1 MSQSCTDQIL
11 LKNRAS
17 LKGTIWNQNPVSHGT
32 HYITWLWRARNVHSV
47 VQFDCRKV
55 QWQLGKSDS
64 ERLRVL
70 LLFCYFKRIL
80 QEKQEQNEPRSDSYS
95 MCLMF
100 HDISRSL
107 LNLQV
112 ALLEE
117 FNPVL
122 SSCNFL
128 CSLLSCKSV
137 NFVLVANSMCSL
149 DRNGVKWVPD
159 GDELLRKL
167 VPSVQPDH
175 FLGNCTFELVEFV
188 QICRSSAIP
197 WLSCGHGQ
205 KPQ

>member
-1 MSQSCTDQIL
+1 MT
-11 LKNRAS
+11 R
-17 LKGTIWNQNPVSHGT
+17 T
-32 HYITWLWRARNVHSV
+32 
-47 VQFDCRKV
+47 
-55 QWQLGKSDS
+55 SDS

-100 HDISRSL
+100 YDISRSL

-137 NFVLVANSMCSL
+137 NFVPVANSMCSL
-149 DRNGVKWVPD
+149 DRNGMKWVPD
-159 GDELLRKL
+159 GDDLLRKL

>member
-1 MSQSCTDQIL
+1 MT
-11 LKNRAS
+11 R
-17 LKGTIWNQNPVSHGT
+17 
-32 HYITWLWRARNVHSV
+32 
-47 VQFDCRKV
+47 
-55 QWQLGKSDS
+55 KSDS

-100 HDISRSL
+100 HDMSRSL

-137 NFVLVANSMCSL
+137 NFVLVANSM
-149 DRNGVKWVPD
+149 
-159 GDELLRKL
+159 
-167 VPSVQPDH
+167 
-175 FLGNCTFELVEFV
+175 F
-188 QICRSSAIP
+188 A
-197 WLSCGHGQ
+197 GQ
-205 KPQ
+205 KWSEMGSWRRWIAKEFSSLCATGSLSRQLHIRTGWVCTKCAVLLQSLGYHAAMGKKPSKWTSQKYSR

>member
-1 MSQSCTDQIL
+1 MT
-11 LKNRAS
+11 R
-17 LKGTIWNQNPVSHGT
+17 
-32 HYITWLWRARNVHSV
+32 
-47 VQFDCRKV
+47 
-55 QWQLGKSDS
+55 KSDS

-80 QEKQEQNEPRSDSYS
+80 REKQEQNEPRSDSYS

-159 GDELLRKL
+159 GDELLRKS
-167 VPSVQPDH
+167 VPSRQPDR

-188 QICRSSAIP
+188 QICRSFAIP